1 MTRVFADTLYWV
13 AVVMRDDPWHD
24 RVLTARATIAGS
36 AIVTSDEVLVEF
48 LNAVSARGSHFRE
61 QAALMVHDI
70 LADPNVTAVPQ
81 SQQSFLDGLDLYE
94 RRADKSYS
102 LTDCISMN
110 LMRSEGIEAVLT
122 NDRHFAQE
130 GFDVLINR

>member
-1 MTRVFADTLYWV
+1 
-13 AVVMRDDPWHD
+13 MRDDAWHD
-24 RVLTARATIAGS
+24 RALTARANNRDS
-36 AIVTSDEVLVEF
+36 AIITTDEVLLEF

-70 LADPNVTAVPQ
+70 ITDPAVTVFPQ
-81 SQQSFLDGLDLYE
+81 SHQSFLAGLDLYE

-110 LMRSEGIEAVLT
+110 VMRTEGIEAVLT

-130 GFDVLINR
+130 GFDVLIQR